1 MGSSKFGEC
10 DSANVFL
17 KKYKYMEKIPPELIK
32 KLNDKSIQELDEK
45 IYFTFNNGSP
55 ESRRNKMRSRLLKK
69 LNEKEYIETQKN
81 KRKSS
86 RF

>member
-1 MGSSKFGEC
+1 
-10 DSANVFL
+10 
-17 KKYKYMEKIPPELIK
+17 MEQVPPELMK
-32 KLNDKSIQELDEK
+32 KLNDKSIKELDEK

-55 ESRRNKMRSRLLKK
+55 ESRRHQMRSKLLKK